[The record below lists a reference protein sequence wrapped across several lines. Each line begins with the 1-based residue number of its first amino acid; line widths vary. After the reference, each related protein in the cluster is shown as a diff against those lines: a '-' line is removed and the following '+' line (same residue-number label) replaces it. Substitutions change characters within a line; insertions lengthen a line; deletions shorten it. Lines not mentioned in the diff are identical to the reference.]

1 MDNEPSYRNCPSPG
15 LTFFKP
21 CWAWVRFLERVSCEQ
36 CLAGVSL
43 HYNNSSQFPYT
54 AIKSVITSISWSET
68 SLSQLKHMDTVRVK
82 IGYPN
87 NWMLDTKNWLRLSSP
102 RSWILTHTHI
112 WNCIPSSEHLTEAFP
127 CHWTSVAMFLQPP
140 VVGQGEQ
147 SSIFLKEICW
157 VKKNFPARSFSTVSR
172 DQYLWLSTKLG
183 MNVHRSHLVWCSP
196 RELMSLTMTSWFR
209 MQSCETG
216 QIWASDLAKVERSKI
231 TPPYVR
237 CKTRDKLCV

>member
-1 MDNEPSYRNCPSPG
+1 MNEPPKTNRKKGWNHPNIPFDSWMDNEPSYRNCPSPG

-87 NWMLDTKNWLRLSSP
+87 NWMLDTKNWLCLSSP

-157 VKKNFPARSFSTVSR
+157 VKKKLSSSLFLNSLWGSIPMTFHKIR
-172 DQYLWLSTKLG
+172 D
-183 MNVHRSHLVWCSP
+183 
-196 RELMSLTMTSWFR
+196 
-209 MQSCETG
+209 
-216 QIWASDLAKVERSKI
+216 ER
-231 TPPYVR
+231 P
-237 CKTRDKLCV
+237 